1 MTDSNE
7 AIHKSDDASA
17 GNLAGGHVVNNATH
31 SDVNRS
37 GILGV
42 GGSNGFG
49 AYHGVT
55 GELRHE
61 ISEAQALL
69 ANMADILG
77 DDAELVAAT
86 VEGETDL
93 VEALKRAT
101 ARVVELDGM
110 IAGIGDIL
118 KSAGERSD
126 RLKRQRERIKELVC
140 IAMETTNMKRL
151 ETPLVTV
158 SLRKVAP
165 SVVVTDE
172 PSIPVSF
179 WKQPPPALDK
189 RALLAALKDGPVA
202 GATLSNGGQ
211 TVSFKAN

>member
-1 MTDSNE
+1 MTDANE
-7 AIHKSDDASA
+7 TISKLDDASA
-17 GNLAGGHVVNNATH
+17 GNLAGGHVVNGAAH
-31 SDVNRS
+31 SDVSS
-37 GILGV
+37 GGIRGER
-42 GGSNGFG
+42 GANGIG
-49 AYHGVT
+49 THHGLT

-77 DDAELVAAT
+77 DDAELAAAT

-118 KSAGERSD
+118 KTAGERSD
-126 RLKRQRERIKELVC
+126 RLKRQRERIKDLVC
-140 IAMETTNMKRL
+140 IAMETASIKKL

-158 SLRKVAP
+158 SLRKTAASVLITNEADIP
-165 SVVVTDE
+165 S
-172 PSIPVSF
+172 SF
-179 WKQPPPALDK
+179 WKPQAPALDK
-189 RALLAALKDGPVA
+189 RALLAALKDGPIA